1 MGNIGFP
8 EMLVIAVVAL
18 LVFGPRR
25 LPDMA
30 RQAGKALKEFKRV
43 TGDLTDEL
51 KSGLDDPAFHDPA
64 ANDPATNDP
73 AFHPWPAGSQPALPV
88 ESQSVTTKLGP
99 AESEGS
105 TNQDLE
111 SQAKDYPPGKEPV

>member
-8 EMLVIAVVAL
+8 EMMVIAVVAL

-64 ANDPATNDP
+64 ANDL
-73 AFHPWPAGSQPALPV
+73 AFHPWPAGTQPAMPV
-88 ESQSVTTKLGP
+88 ESQSVTTKLGS

-105 TNQDLE
+105 ANHELE
-111 SQAKDYPPGKEPV
+111 FQGKDYPPGKEPV